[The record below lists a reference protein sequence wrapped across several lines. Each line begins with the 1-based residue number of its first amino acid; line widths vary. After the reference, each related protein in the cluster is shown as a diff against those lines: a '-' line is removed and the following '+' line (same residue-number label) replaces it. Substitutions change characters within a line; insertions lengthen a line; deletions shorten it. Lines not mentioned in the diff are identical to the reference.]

1 MEKIDLDVNI
11 ILLLKYTNQLIENL
25 EDAKQKFLFKLN
37 EEMGLFGLENSKP
50 IQNLFDTYITNF
62 KNINFSIKSMCNLDR
77 LHLENIIKVLE
88 EIKNG
93 K

>member
-11 ILLLKYTNQLIENL
+11 ILLLKYTNQFIENL
-25 EDAKQKFLFKLN
+25 EEAKQRFLFKLN

-50 IQNLFDTYITNF
+50 IQNLFDAYITNF

-88 EIKNG
+88 ELKNG

>member
-1 MEKIDLDVNI
+1 MYPR
-11 ILLLKYTNQLIENL
+11 ILLLKYTKQLL
-25 EDAKQKFLFKLN
+25 EDLEKAKEKILFKLN

-50 IQNLFDTYITNF
+50 IQNLFNAYITKF
-62 KNINFSIKSMCNLDR
+62 KNLSFSIKAMCNLDR

>member
-1 MEKIDLDVNI
+1 
-11 ILLLKYTNQLIENL
+11 
-25 EDAKQKFLFKLN
+25 
-37 EEMGLFGLENSKP
+37 MGLFGLENSKP

-77 LHLENIIKVLE
+77 LHLENIIKALE
-88 EIKNG
+88 ELKNG